1 MGIAIIIPSI
11 SFASNNLGTV
21 TLAEQVPL
29 QSLSIN
35 GPSSVAGTT
44 DAAEYTVIY
53 TPIETTQRGVVW
65 SVVSGGTFAT
75 IEGSTGVLTVLPS
88 ASSASSVTIRATS
101 SVNSSIYVEKVISV
115 VYHIP
120 LDSRTNYISLSA
132 AGHYAVGLTV
142 PSTGKVKALFSPS
155 VLYAMSV
162 LGYRTNSVNTDNE
175 VQIMLKQDST
185 FRISGVIA
193 GKTFLSADAPV
204 ANTKYLVEMSASEM
218 LCSPSLGTF
227 TEGSYTY
234 NEDKPIA
241 IGAYVTSANAY
252 YGKFQGKIYGVE
264 IYDGNNA
271 LVHCLIPQADTS
283 LLDTVTGTVYP
294 LTGEGTYGTD

>member
-35 GPSSVAGTT
+35 GPSSVAGSTN
-44 DAAEYTVIY
+44 AAEYTVGY
-53 TPIETTQRGVVW
+53 NPLETTQRGVVW

-75 IEGSTGVLTVLPS
+75 IEANTGVLTVLS
-88 ASSASSVTIRATS
+88 AASAASSVTIRATS
-101 SVNSSIYVEKVISV
+101 TANSSIYVDKVISV

-132 AGHYAVGLTV
+132 AGHYAVGLTI
-142 PSTGKVKALFSPS
+142 PAAGKVKALFAPS
-155 VLYAMSV
+155 VLYGMSV
-162 LGYRTNSVNTDNE
+162 LGYKTNSASTDNQ
-175 VQIMLKQDST
+175 VQIGLKKDST
-185 FRISGVIA
+185 FHIEGVMA

-218 LCSPSLGTF
+218 SCSPSLGTF
-227 TEGSYTY
+227 TEGQVTY

-271 LVHCLIPQADTS
+271 LTHCLIPQADTS
-283 LLDTVTGTVYP
+283 LLDTVTGTVYS